1 MYFLFEDSPRKNLKI
16 VWASNW
22 ELGALVR
29 KVLFA
34 LALTLAM
41 PTLPAF
47 AADLPVKA
55 PANIAAVTNW
65 TGFYIGI
72 EGGADWGRFS
82 QTNTISGVS
91 LGFFDQKGGLIGGTA
106 GYNWQTGNW
115 IFGLETDLSWTDLSG
130 TQACGPTLNF
140 ICTTEMRSF
149 GTLRGRLGTT
159 VLDNVMLYL
168 TGGLAYGDIRATRNV
183 SATVSDNW
191 RAGWTLGGGGEMML
205 LPNWSVKLEYLYAT
219 FPGTAT
225 TYLVTSTGT
234 PVAAVER
241 DVQIVRIGLN
251 WHL

>member
-41 PTLPAF
+41 PALPAF

-82 QTNTISGVS
+82 QTNTITGVS
-91 LGFFDQKGGLIGGTA
+91 LGFFDQKGGLIGGTV
-106 GYNWQTGNW
+106 GYNWQTANW

-130 TQACGPTLNF
+130 TQACGPTLSF
-140 ICTTEMRSF
+140 ICTTKMRSF

-159 VLDNVMLYL
+159 VLDNLMLYV

-183 SATVSDNW
+183 SATISDNW

-225 TYLVTSTGT
+225 TYIVTASGT

-241 DVQIVRIGLN
+241 DVQVVRAGLN
-251 WHL
+251 WHF

>member
-41 PTLPAF
+41 PALPAF

-55 PANIAAVTNW
+55 PANIATVTNW

-130 TQACGPTLNF
+130 TQTCGPTRTN
-140 ICTTEMRSF
+140 ICTTEMRAF
-149 GTLRGRLGTT
+149 GTLRGRVGMTL
-159 VLDNVMLYL
+159 LDNVLLYA
-168 TGGLAYGDIRATRNV
+168 TGGLAYGDIRATRDV
-183 SATVSDNW
+183 GATESDNW
-191 RAGWTLGGGGEMML
+191 RAGWTVGGGGEVML
-205 LPNWSVKLEYLYAT
+205 FPHWSVKLEYLYAT

-225 TYLVTSTGT
+225 TYTIIANGN
-234 PVAAVER
+234 PIAATER
-241 DVQIVRIGLN
+241 DVQIVRAGLN
-251 WHL
+251 WHF

>member
-41 PTLPAF
+41 PALPAF

-55 PANIAAVTNW
+55 PANIATVTNW

-130 TQACGPTLNF
+130 TQTCGPTRTN
-140 ICTTEMRSF
+140 ICTTEMRAF
-149 GTLRGRLGTT
+149 GTLRGRVGMTL
-159 VLDNVMLYL
+159 LDNVLLYA
-168 TGGLAYGDIRATRNV
+168 TGGLAYGYIRATRDV
-183 SATVSDNW
+183 GATESDNW
-191 RAGWTLGGGGEMML
+191 RAGWTVGGGGEVML
-205 LPNWSVKLEYLYAT
+205 FPHWSVKLEYLYAT

-225 TYLVTSTGT
+225 TYTIIANGN
-234 PVAAVER
+234 PIAATER
-241 DVQIVRIGLN
+241 DVQIVRAGLN
-251 WHL
+251 WHF